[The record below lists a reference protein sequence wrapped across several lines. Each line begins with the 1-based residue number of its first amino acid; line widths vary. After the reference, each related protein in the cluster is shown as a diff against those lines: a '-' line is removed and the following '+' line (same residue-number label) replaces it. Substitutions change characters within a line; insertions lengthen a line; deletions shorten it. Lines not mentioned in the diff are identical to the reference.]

1 MPKIMIEFGDDE
13 QAAAREAMEASRMAK
28 VLRDIDEQCRLW
40 LKHNADITDTERER
54 LEYLRQAVPEI
65 VRDG

>member
-1 MPKIMIEFGDDE
+1 
-13 QAAAREAMEASRMAK
+13 MACA
-28 VLRDIDEQCRLW
+28 LRDIDNQCRLW

-65 VRDG
+65 VREG